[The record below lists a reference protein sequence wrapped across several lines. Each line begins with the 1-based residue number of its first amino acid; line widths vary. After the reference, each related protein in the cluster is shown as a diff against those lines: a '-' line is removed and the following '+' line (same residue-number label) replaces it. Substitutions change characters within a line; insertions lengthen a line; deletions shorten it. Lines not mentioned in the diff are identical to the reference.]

1 MNLAI
6 WDIES
11 SSAITDFGSIIEIGG
26 LLVDENFK
34 EKDRFNLRCRLP
46 EGEIPQAMA
55 LIVNKTSIDQLTK
68 VNLSHYQMLGE
79 IEKIFKKW
87 SPAIF
92 LGWSN
97 IGFDDEMLRKEFFK
111 GIRYPYIT
119 NASPNKRHDG
129 INIARAAYAI
139 DPSILETEINEKGN
153 AVFKLESLSRMNGFD
168 SSDAHSALFDATLT
182 MKILGLIKKKQP
194 NTWDTFLKTSNKS
207 DTETIFKKEN
217 IITLNEYFYGKSR
230 LYLCAPLHHKHCIH
244 PVYQWGQAVDLRVD
258 VEPLLKMSINEIKI
272 EMKKTPK
279 FLRTIR
285 SNKAPIILGPEY
297 GMKEE
302 PYNAI
307 DSSLIKKRAQLVKN
321 NEKFSQNI
329 LTALREIA
337 EEKEQSKSQED
348 IYPEESIYIKFT
360 SNKDTALFPAWH
372 SASWKDKLKLLDKF
386 DDKRLVDFGK
396 KIIYQEA
403 PEVLPSDMFKS
414 IKKRIAK
421 RILSEKREKWWTVS
435 MCFTEIDNLRDKY
448 SDENDEEKLKF
459 LDELNTHIMSIQQK
473 YENA

>member
-1 MNLAI
+1 MNFVI

-11 SSAITDFGSIIEIGG
+11 SSASTDFGSIIEIGG
-26 LLVDENFK
+26 ILVDENLK

-55 LIVNKTSIDQLTK
+55 LIVNKTSIDKLTK

-79 IEKIFKKW
+79 VEKIFKKW

-97 IGFDDEMLRKEFFK
+97 IGFDDEMIRKEFFK

-129 INIARAAYAI
+129 LNIARGAYAI
-139 DPSILETEINEKGN
+139 DSTVLETEINEKN
-153 AVFKLESLSRMNGFD
+153 NPVFKLESLSRMNGFD
-168 SSDAHSALFDATLT
+168 SSDAHSALFDAHLT
-182 MKILGLIKKKQP
+182 MNILGLIKKKQP
-194 NTWDTFLKTSNKS
+194 DTWNAFLKTANKL
-207 DTETIFKKEN
+207 DTETIFKKES

-230 LYLCAPLHHKHCIH
+230 LYLCAPLHPKHCIH

-258 VEPLLKMSINEIKI
+258 VEPLLKMSINELKS

-285 SNKAPIILGPEY
+285 SNKAPIIVDAVY
-297 GMKEE
+297 GMKAE
-302 PYNAI
+302 PYNAM
-307 DSSLIKKRAQLVKN
+307 DPELIKKRAKIVRE

-337 EEKEQSKSQED
+337 EEKEQSKSQEQ
-348 IYPEESIYIKFT
+348 IFAEESIYTKFT

-372 SASWKDKLKLLDKF
+372 AAPWKDKLKLLDRF
-386 DDKRLVDFGK
+386 EDERLWSFGK

-403 PEVLPSDMFKS
+403 PDVLPKEIYRKIKS
-414 IKKRIAK
+414 EIAR
-421 RILSEKREKWWTVS
+421 RILSENKEKWWTVKE
-435 MCFTEIDNLRDKY
+435 CFFEIDNLRNKY
-448 SDENDEEKLKF
+448 SDENDEEKMKF
-459 LDELNTHIMSIQQK
+459 LDQLNDFVMSIQQK

>member
-1 MNLAI
+1 MNFVI

-11 SSAITDFGSIIEIGG
+11 SSASTDFGSIIEIGG
-26 LLVDENFK
+26 ILVDENFK

-55 LIVNKTSIDQLTK
+55 LIVNKTSIDKLTK

-79 IEKIFKKW
+79 VEKIFKKW

-97 IGFDDEMLRKEFFK
+97 IGFDDEMIRKEFFK

-129 INIARAAYAI
+129 LNIARGAYAI
-139 DPSILETEINEKGN
+139 DSTVLETEINEKN
-153 AVFKLESLSRMNGFD
+153 NPVFKLESLSRMNGFD
-168 SSDAHSALFDATLT
+168 SSDAHSALFDAHLT
-182 MKILGLIKKKQP
+182 MNILGLIKKKQP
-194 NTWDTFLKTSNKS
+194 DTWNAFLKTANKL
-207 DTETIFKKEN
+207 DTETIFKKES

-230 LYLCAPLHHKHCIH
+230 LYLCAPLHPKHCIH

-258 VEPLLKMSINEIKI
+258 VEPLLKMSINELKS

-285 SNKAPIILGPEY
+285 SNKAPIIVDAVY
-297 GMKEE
+297 GMKAE
-302 PYNAI
+302 PYNAM
-307 DSSLIKKRAQLVKN
+307 DPELIKKRAKIVRE

-337 EEKEQSKSQED
+337 EEKEQSKSQEQ
-348 IYPEESIYIKFT
+348 IFAEESIYTKFT

-372 SASWKDKLKLLDKF
+372 AAPWKDKLKLLDKF
-386 DDKRLVDFGK
+386 EDERLWSFGK

-403 PEVLPSDMFKS
+403 PDVLPKEIYRKIKS
-414 IKKRIAK
+414 EVAR
-421 RILSEKREKWWTVS
+421 RILSENKEKWWTVKE
-435 MCFTEIDNLRDKY
+435 CFFEIDNLRNKY
-448 SDENDEEKLKF
+448 SDENDEEKMKF
-459 LDELNTHIMSIQQK
+459 LDQLNDFVMSIQQK